1 MGDCREHSIPIL
13 AAQFGDEQG
22 SFGRILAAGPVVL
35 TGETMQMSQPVRV
48 GIAGL
53 GNFGSLHARILA
65 QLGAVELAAVCDP
78 NAAARA
84 WARDTLG
91 VPVAVETFDE
101 LLQTTDLDALFI
113 VTPEN
118 LHTEHVLA
126 AIPLGIP
133 IFMEKPLSTNA
144 ADARRIVNAAKRA
157 GVFLQV
163 GFVVRFDAQHAM
175 LRSRVAEGELGSVV
189 LFRAKRNCSRSW
201 FATYGDRAHTVYE
214 TIIHD
219 IDLALWFT
227 QSRCRSVYA
236 VQRNISGRTY
246 PDALVATL
254 QFENGTMAT
263 LETSWFVPEHAPRNV
278 LAGDWTGT
286 IDAEFELVGTE
297 QTARYRLLDSGMS
310 IATGDQIIHPE
321 VGLWPEVYG
330 SIGGA
335 LRLEDEHFISCVRA
349 GRPSTIASLDDA
361 LHGLEI
367 AAAIVRSA
375 ESRAEVSF

>member
-1 MGDCREHSIPIL
+1 
-13 AAQFGDEQG
+13 
-22 SFGRILAAGPVVL
+22 
-35 TGETMQMSQPVRV
+35 MQMSQPVRV
-48 GIAGL
+48 GLAGL
-53 GNFGSLHARILA
+53 GNFGSLHARILT
-65 QLGAVELAAVCDP
+65 QLGTAELAAVCDP
-78 NAAARA
+78 SAEARS
-84 WARDTLG
+84 WATDTLG
-91 VPVAVETFDE
+91 VPFAVETFEE
-101 LLQTTDLDALFI
+101 LLRTPGLDALFI

-126 AIPLGIP
+126 AIPLGVP

-144 ADARRIVNAAKRA
+144 ADARRIVDAAKQA
-157 GVFLQV
+157 GVFLQI

-175 LRSRVAEGELGSVV
+175 LRNRVAAGEFGQVV
-189 LFRAKRNCSRSW
+189 IFRAKRNCSRSW

-227 QSRCRSVYA
+227 QSRCRLVYA

-254 QFENGTMAT
+254 QLENGTMVT
-263 LETSWFVPEHAPRNV
+263 LETSWFVPDQAPQNV

-310 IATGDQIIHPE
+310 IATADQLIHPE

-335 LRLEDEHFISCVRA
+335 LRLEDEHFINCVRA
-349 GRPSTIASLDDA
+349 GRSSTIASLDDA

-367 AAAIVRSA
+367 AEAIVRSA
-375 ESRAEVSF
+375 ESGIEVCLQSET